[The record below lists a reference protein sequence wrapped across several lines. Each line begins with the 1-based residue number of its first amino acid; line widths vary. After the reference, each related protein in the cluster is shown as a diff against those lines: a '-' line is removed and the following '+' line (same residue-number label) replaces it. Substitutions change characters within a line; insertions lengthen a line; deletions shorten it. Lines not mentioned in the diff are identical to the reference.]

1 MKPTKKENSVVSE
14 ENMVVGIGASA
25 GGLEALQDFFRNM
38 PVESGLSFV
47 VIQHLSPD
55 YKSLMDELLARQT
68 SIPIHIAESGQEI
81 HPNNIYLIPPRKNM
95 KIFHNKLFLE
105 DQSKTKV
112 LNLPVDIFMRSLALD
127 KGKNAIGIILSGTG
141 SDGTLGTRAIKEAG
155 GMIMVQDDTSAKFDG
170 MPKSSIATGLVDYI
184 LVPAKM
190 PEALLNYVKH
200 PLTLKDKTSE
210 SILSRDIDT
219 LTKILMILRDFS
231 GIDFSSYRENTIL
244 RRLERR
250 VSINRFGTLDEYVL
264 FLSES
269 DKEKDILYRELL
281 IGVTRFVRDIE
292 AFDAL
297 KAKVFPE
304 LKKRKLIRIWSAGC
318 STGEEVYSLAILLN
332 EYLLTEGVDSEIK
345 IFATDIDRH
354 SLDQASTGFYPES
367 IISDL
372 DPYLLAKYFTK
383 QENGYQIS
391 EGIRQMV
398 VFAKHNLIKD
408 PPFSKLDMLV
418 CRNLF
423 IYLKPDVQSR
433 LLAMFYYSL
442 SPDGFLFLG
451 SSESIGDLKG
461 AFENVDTKWKIFR
474 YRHGFNPPIIKDLVT
489 TPKKYEPEMTM
500 MMPLQHHG
508 LRLEHLSNALLS
520 SVLPPSVLIDVNGII
535 VQTINDVSQFVQ
547 IQPGWFSNKLLDNLP
562 REMSLL
568 LSAQL
573 RRLKKDKNDV
583 LTEEISG
590 LRSLGEKSLLLET
603 RKIETEKT
611 FFYLVSFKLNE
622 TPKGIKRSKSVDLD
636 LEYGDRL
643 NEIQK
648 ELQSTKESLQAT
660 VEELETSNEEL
671 QSSNEE
677 LIASNEELQ
686 STNEE
691 LQSVNEEL
699 FTVNSEFQIKL
710 DEVTRLNT
718 DISNLLLNT
727 QIGALYLDRNLC
739 IRRLTPVVSKLTNI
753 ITTDIGRPIT
763 HISVTPSYPEML
775 NDIEKV
781 VENLQILDR
790 EVVFPDGVTYLVS
803 VRPYRTENNVVEG
816 IILTFV
822 DITNLKKE
830 KARADELNRYLSTAL
845 EVGNMAWWRWDL
857 NSDEVYMDDRKA
869 TMLGYTKEEFPS
881 NVYEICKL
889 IHPDDYE
896 VTMQKMRDHL
906 SGLTPHW
913 DCTYRIKRKD
923 GSYAWYYDHGII
935 TERRDDKPLTL
946 VGTVID
952 VSLLKESEFRM
963 LEKQVVFEQIFSGT
977 GSARLLVNKF
987 GRVLFANDTGALL
1000 ASGNETKKLT
1010 DITNIN
1016 SLELFKADDGR
1027 SFNPFME
1034 VSASLEAISGLQC
1047 TLGKEGN
1054 EKIYSLYAVPFFDG
1068 NRAFDGLFIVLN

>member
-1 MKPTKKENSVVSE
+1 
-14 ENMVVGIGASA
+14 
-25 GGLEALQDFFRNM
+25 M
-38 PVESGLSFV
+38 PVETGLAFV

-68 SIPIHIAESGQEI
+68 KIPIHIAETGQDI
-81 HPNNIYLIPPRKNM
+81 RPDNIYLIPPRKNM

-105 DQSKTKV
+105 DQSPAKV

-190 PEALLNYVKH
+190 PDALVNYVKH
-200 PLTLKDKTSE
+200 PLIQKDKKSE
-210 SILSRDIDT
+210 SILTRDIDT
-219 LTKILMILRDFS
+219 LTKIIMILRDFS

-318 STGEEVYSLAILLN
+318 STGEEVYSLAILLT
-332 EYLLTEGVDSEIK
+332 EYLRTEGVDCEVK

-354 SLDQASTGFYPES
+354 SLDQASAGVYPES
-367 IISDL
+367 IIADL
-372 DPYLLAKYFTK
+372 DPYLLSRYFTK
-383 QENGYQIS
+383 QENGYQINDS
-391 EGIRQMV
+391 IRQMV

-423 IYLKPDVQSR
+423 IYLKPDK
-433 LLAMFYYSL
+433 
-442 SPDGFLFLG
+442 
-451 SSESIGDLKG
+451 LK
-461 AFENVDTKWKIFR
+461 
-474 YRHGFNPPIIKDLVT
+474 
-489 TPKKYEPEMTM
+489 
-500 MMPLQHHG
+500 
-508 LRLEHLSNALLS
+508 
-520 SVLPPSVLIDVNGII
+520 
-535 VQTINDVSQFVQ
+535 
-547 IQPGWFSNKLLDNLP
+547 
-562 REMSLL
+562 
-568 LSAQL
+568 
-573 RRLKKDKNDV
+573 
-583 LTEEISG
+583 
-590 LRSLGEKSLLLET
+590 
-603 RKIETEKT
+603 
-611 FFYLVSFKLNE
+611 E

-643 NEIQK
+643 NELQK

-710 DEVTRLNT
+710 DELTRLNT
-718 DISNLLLNT
+718 DINNLLLNT

-753 ITTDIGRPIT
+753 IPSDIGRPIT
-763 HISVTPSYPEML
+763 HISASRSYPDML
-775 NDIEKV
+775 SDIEKV
-781 VENLQILDR
+781 VETLQMFDR
-790 EVVFPDGVTYLVS
+790 EVVFPEGVTYLVS
-803 VRPYRTENNVVEG
+803 IRPYRTENNVVEG
-816 IILTFV
+816 ITLTFV
-822 DITNLKKE
+822 EITKLNRE
-830 KARADELNRYLSTAL
+830 RARADELNRYLSTAL

-857 NSDEVYMDDRKA
+857 VKDEVFMDDRKA
-869 TMLGYTKEEFPS
+869 TVLGYTKAEFPS

-906 SGLTPHW
+906 TGLTPHW
-913 DCTYRIKRKD
+913 DCTYRIRRKD
-923 GSYAWYYDHGII
+923 GSYAWYYDHGVI
-935 TERRDDKPLTL
+935 TERNGEKPLAL

-952 VSLLKESEFRM
+952 VSLLKEMELKM
-963 LEKQVVFEQIFSGT
+963 LDNQAVFDQMFSGT
-977 GSARLLVNKF
+977 GNSRFLVNRF
-987 GRVLFANDTGALL
+987 GRVLFANDAGILLSSHETG
-1000 ASGNETKKLT
+1000 K
-1010 DITNIN
+1010 
-1016 SLELFKADDGR
+1016 DDGEI
-1027 SFNPFME
+1027 SKIDGFELLVNDTGETLNPFRE
-1034 VSASLEAISGLQC
+1034 VSTSHQAITGVSCRLKG
-1047 TLGKEGN
+1047 GDP
-1054 EKIYSLYAVPFFDG
+1054 EKIYSLYAVPLFDG
-1068 NRAFDGLFIVLN
+1068 NREFDGLFMVLN